1 MHPPIA
7 PVPTRVRG
15 QARDRRRAGSSAD
28 RHGCFTATA
37 RSGLAGIAVLVH
49 PAGAGAPGARG
60 SMTTDRGHGV
70 PQKMTAKTAREP
82 DAADVPV
89 PGQRV
94 SFKIHRLNAKLALV
108 ANRLLR
114 ERKIEQITSRLLV
127 FLAEAGEA
135 RVGQLVDVLVLP
147 QSTISHQLL
156 NLERRGL
163 ITRTRAQDDNRSV
176 AVTLTDEGRRIAA
189 ECEALSRDVYLHMVQ
204 SLSEAELGELS
215 TLLDRLFVSLED
227 YSKAHDDD

>member
-1 MHPPIA
+1 M
-7 PVPTRVRG
+7 
-15 QARDRRRAGSSAD
+15 
-28 RHGCFTATA
+28 
-37 RSGLAGIAVLVH
+37 
-49 PAGAGAPGARG
+49 
-60 SMTTDRGHGV
+60 
-70 PQKMTAKTAREP
+70 
-82 DAADVPV
+82 
-89 PGQRV
+89 
-94 SFKIHRLNAKLALV
+94 
-108 ANRLLR
+108 
-114 ERKIEQITSRLLV
+114 

-215 TLLDRLFVSLED
+215 TLLDRLFASLED